1 MVTDCRRA
9 RKAAAGNLMDVTGC
23 ISCMIPPPV
32 TALLHA
38 LQDSAFSAW
47 VVGSDSIWAYPMILT
62 MHTVGLGIVV
72 GAAVII
78 DFRLLGVGPGIP
90 LEEIARVFPIFWTGF
105 TINLISGLM
114 LFISE
119 AADKATQPVF
129 MVKLLLIAIGVVV
142 TARIRRR
149 VFGEATP
156 ARLVPP
162 GARTLAM
169 SSLVLWAG
177 AIVTGRL
184 MAYLK

>member
-1 MVTDCRRA
+1 
-9 RKAAAGNLMDVTGC
+9 MDVTGC
-23 ISCMIPPPV
+23 ISCIIPPPV

-149 VFGEATP
+149 VFGEGTP